1 MITFKTRHKTILV
14 IKPSDA
20 DAGFDV
26 LHRNYLLARLPDEE
40 SAMTYAHE
48 CMRMYIKQR
57 NISIYLTFDGKDI
70 ASYDCE
76 GRVYE

>member
-20 DAGFDV
+20 GFDV
-26 LHRNYLLARLPDEE
+26 LHRNHLLARLPDEE
-40 SAMTYAHE
+40 SAMVYAHE
-48 CMRMYIKQR
+48 YMRMYIKQR
-57 NISIYLTFDGKDI
+57 NISIYLTFNGEDI
-70 ASYDCE
+70 VSYDCE